1 MSAIAAKR
9 LPILKRMITGQ
20 KLSAKQWQYLANKV
34 PIERAEY
41 RLKVLSD
48 PRVPVRGGISF
59 LLNASKA
66 DFEAYAKRH
75 IDVYDYLKGKGVSEE
90 IALKLC
96 NKQHPKADP
105 TKVVRAMVEF
115 LEAFELDA
123 KVYGHKRIPVNF
135 YEVVLHKGLN
145 ILKNQGIRRAVLW
158 PMEVEHATKVLDKQ
172 YPWWRDVKSF
182 SDVSSAR
189 VLRNIRAGKG
199 TGRNPTMSEIASN
212 APITIIR
219 NTKARF
225 ATPTPEGLRTARE
238 AIQGITD
245 QISDIRMF
253 KSKKR
258 LENAK
263 NNKNSRLNVL
273 IRRRKRLHQY
283 ISGKLPSG
291 HRVAK
296 ILAR

>member
-1 MSAIAAKR
+1 MSTIAVKR
-9 LPILKRMITGQ
+9 LPILKRMIKGQ
-20 KLSAKQWQYLANKV
+20 KLSAKQWQYLARKV
-34 PIERAEY
+34 PIERAEH

-48 PRVPVRGGISF
+48 PRIPVRGGISF

-66 DFEAYAKRH
+66 NFKAYVKRH
-75 IDVYDYLKGKGVSEE
+75 VDVYDYLKGKGVSEE

-96 NKQHPKADP
+96 NKQHSKADP
-105 TKVVRAMVEF
+105 TKRVRDNVEF
-115 LEAFELDA
+115 LEAFEIDA
-123 KVYGHKRIPVNF
+123 KVYGYERIPVKF
-135 YEVVLHKGLN
+135 YEVVLHKDLN
-145 ILKNQGIRRAVLW
+145 VLKNQEIRNAVLW

-172 YPWWRDVKSF
+172 YPWWRDVKIF
-182 SDVSSAR
+182 SNVSSAR

-199 TGRNPTMSEIASN
+199 TGRNPTMNEIATN